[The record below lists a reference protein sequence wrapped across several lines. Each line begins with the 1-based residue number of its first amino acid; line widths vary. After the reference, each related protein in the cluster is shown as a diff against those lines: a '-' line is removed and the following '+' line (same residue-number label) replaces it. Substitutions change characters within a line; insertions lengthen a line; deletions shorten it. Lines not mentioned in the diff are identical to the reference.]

1 MKLTIDT
8 QHDTFEDIQ
17 KVLHIL
23 TGILEQKGI
32 NPSSP
37 AVDSTPLMGMFDTP
51 QQPDKAPNFGSF
63 LNLVNKKEEKS
74 IEEPKIEF
82 Y

>member
-23 TGILEQKGI
+23 TGILEKKGI
-32 NPSSP
+32 NPSGP
-37 AVDSTPLMGMFDTP
+37 VVDSTPMMDMFDTP
-51 QQPDKAPNFGSF
+51 QPDAAPNFNSF
-63 LNLVNKKEEKS
+63 LNLVNKKEEKPA
-74 IEEPKIEF
+74 ETPKIEF